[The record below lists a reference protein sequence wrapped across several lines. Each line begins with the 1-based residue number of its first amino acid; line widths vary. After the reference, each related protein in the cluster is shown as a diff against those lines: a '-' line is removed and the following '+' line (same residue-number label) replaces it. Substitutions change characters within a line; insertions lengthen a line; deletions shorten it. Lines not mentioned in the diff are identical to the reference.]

1 MCRALDS
8 SQRLLKRQLSVSAPN
23 ESIAK
28 LLFKS
33 NVNTPST
40 LLKCCTL
47 IDCGLQSSILILPT
61 ETIENICLLVDESDD
76 LRSLTNVNHLFA
88 SIACHIYAVRLGIRV
103 ESISSIIQIQGNL
116 FQALSIWRRSR
127 LFTRAQ
133 DKCLFCNISTDDP
146 ELANTQIRA
155 LHNFLSAPFVDRPF
169 SSVNL
174 NSADSLSPPEILQFI
189 QLIDNLGCRSA
200 SISSGFSNPEWFNSS
215 SRCTRKLKLP
225 TVSLSYLRSLE
236 IDHHYFSPRQWSSL
250 LPHVIGPNLEALYIR
265 GQPTIQSLSKFLS
278 RHSHI
283 ITLHFN
289 SRWATHAQCI
299 RSSGFPHKTL
309 QMPQLSE
316 MAGPP
321 CHLHAALKCLSS
333 VPDTLN
339 IIMKPDFGMA
349 YPQYVRSVLAS
360 VSLCGPYVRLEIHLP
375 TRYALDHKLSLNRSE
390 MQALATIALPEVAS
404 LEISF
409 PSMNE
414 RYLLVCLFFVK
425 HNG

>member
-1 MCRALDS
+1 VCHALGS

-28 LLFKS
+28 QLFKS

-40 LLKCCTL
+40 LLKYCTL
-47 IDCGLQSSILILPT
+47 IDCGIQSSVLVLPT

-76 LRSLTNVNHLFA
+76 LRSLTNVNRLFA
-88 SIACHIYAVRLGIRV
+88 SIACHIYAVRLGIHV
-103 ESISSIIQIQGNL
+103 ESTSSIIRIQGNS

-133 DKCLFCNISTDDP
+133 DKCLFCNISIDDP

-155 LHNFLSAPFVDRPF
+155 LRNFLSASFVDRPF
-169 SSVNL
+169 CSVNL
-174 NSADSLSPPEILQFI
+174 NSADSLSPSEILQFI
-189 QLIDNLGCRSA
+189 QLIDNVGCRSA

-215 SRCTRKLKLP
+215 SRCTHKLKLP
-225 TVSLSYLRSLE
+225 TVSLSYLRSLD
-236 IDHHYFSPRQWSSL
+236 IDHHYLSPRQWSCL

-283 ITLHFN
+283 TTLHFN

-299 RSSGFPHKTL
+299 KSSGLPHKTL
-309 QMPQLSE
+309 QMPRLSE

-339 IIMKPDFGMA
+339 IIMEPNFGMT

-360 VSLCGPYVRLEIHLP
+360 VSLCGPHVHLEIHLP
-375 TRYALDHKLSLNRSE
+375 TRYTLDHKMSLNQSE
-390 MQALATIALPEVAS
+390 MQALTTIVLPEVVS

-409 PSMNE
+409 PSMSE
-414 RYLLVCLFFVK
+414 RYLLVCLFLCEI
-425 HNG
+425 